1 MQDKI
6 YFLIKYTIAIF
17 AILNPFA
24 AMPVLI
30 SLTNKYSKSDRFYVV
45 RASSMYAGFI
55 LIFFLFFGDILFEIF
70 GISLGAFQ
78 IGGGIIL
85 IFISIHMIFGQPHKE
100 RISQEEIEQAQ
111 DKDNIA
117 LVPLATPLLAG
128 PGAISTVITMVS
140 SNNSIS
146 AHVFFLIAITLACFG
161 VFLVLIWS
169 EQIMKI
175 IGKTGVNIVSR
186 LMGILLMAL
195 SMQFIINGLKASFPI
210 LVSKL

>member
-30 SLTNKYSKSDRFYVV
+30 SLTNKYSKSDRFYVI
-45 RASSMYAGFI
+45 RTSSMYAGFI

-100 RISQEEIEQAQ
+100 RISQEDIEQAQ
-111 DKDNIA
+111 EKENIA

-128 PGAISTVITMVS
+128 PGAISTVITMIS

-146 AHVFFLIAITLACFG
+146 AHISFLVAIIIACLGVFF
-161 VFLVLIWS
+161 VFIWS
-169 EQIMKI
+169 EQIMRML
-175 IGKTGVNIVSR
+175 GKTVVNIISR

-195 SMQFIINGLKASFPI
+195 SIQFIINGVKTSFPI
-210 LVSKL
+210 LVGKL